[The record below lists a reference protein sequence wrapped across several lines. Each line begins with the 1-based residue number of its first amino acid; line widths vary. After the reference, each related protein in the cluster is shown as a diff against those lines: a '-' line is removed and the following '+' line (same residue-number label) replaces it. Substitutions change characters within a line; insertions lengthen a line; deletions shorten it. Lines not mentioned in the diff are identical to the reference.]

1 MKRFLIVD
9 NNIIYR
15 SSLSEIIYTL
25 STDNV
30 VFEIETLKKAVEFS
44 EKYQE
49 INILIV
55 SAFDFTEHELTMIES
70 MKEHNTNIKLLAII
84 NNCTSDNVDKL
95 MQVGFHGIVSHLSN
109 HSNMKA
115 AITSVINGEEF
126 VCDSTLRR
134 NVDEITSSTEN
145 HNCVNKTKSSLTS
158 RQKQVLDYIVK
169 GYANKLIAYEL
180 GVSEGTIKLHVS
192 SILRALK
199 VTNRTEAAMR
209 AGQMMNSN
217 VRYV

>member
-1 MKRFLIVD
+1 MRRFLIVD

-25 STDNV
+25 SSNNV
-30 VFEIETLKKAVEFS
+30 VFEIETLEKAVEIS

-55 SAFDFTEHELTMIES
+55 SSFEFKDSELTLIES
-70 MKEHNTNIKLLAII
+70 MKDNNPNIRLLAII
-84 NNCTSDNVDKL
+84 NNCTTENVEKL
-95 MQVGFHGIVSHLSN
+95 INVGFLGVVSHLSN

-115 AITSVINGEEF
+115 AISSVINGEQF
-126 VCDSTLRR
+126 VCDSTMRR
-134 NVDEITSSTEN
+134 NVDEMADN
-145 HNCVNKTKSSLTS
+145 AQHNGQLSKTKSRLTS
-158 RQKQVLDYIVK
+158 RQQQVLDYIVK

-180 GVSEGTIKLHVS
+180 GVSEGTVKLHVS

-209 AGQMMNSN
+209 AGQLMNLHAH
-217 VRYV
+217 